1 MTLPRMA
8 DDFRRLLYE
17 IEAEADRLTAAGDD
31 VIRQIGYRIGDH
43 VLPYRGPAVYCC
55 IECTIAD
62 AT

>member
-1 MTLPRMA
+1 
-8 DDFRRLLYE
+8 
-17 IEAEADRLTAAGDD
+17 